1 MKYYKD
7 LKKVNSRIMKLRIN
21 NLSKEEHKKYKI
33 NKFFNILAGS
43 MFLVECFLIPFLI
56 LFLPKACQEQ
66 VGLMKFLNVIFI
78 ILAITMLIFNLILIN
93 RFIPCPELPKL
104 DSSMFP
110 EVNRRRLKKYGIT
123 DNYIITKCY
132 DSTNPKLI
140 NKDVI
145 ICISENKLKII
156 NNLYRSIYDFGCY
169 EFNLDEIKYEN
180 IKDNNLVKTKI
191 TTDKITFVLGH
202 RTKAFIKKNQK
213 NLWFCFSFRDH

>member
-1 MKYYKD
+1 MFYKY
-7 LKKVNSRIMKLRIN
+7 
-21 NLSKEEHKKYKI
+21 
-33 NKFFNILAGS
+33 
-43 MFLVECFLIPFLI
+43 LII
-56 LFLPKACQEQ
+56 
-66 VGLMKFLNVIFI
+66 
-78 ILAITMLIFNLILIN
+78 
-93 RFIPCPELPKL
+93 
-104 DSSMFP
+104 
-110 EVNRRRLKKYGIT
+110 
-123 DNYIITKCY
+123 DNHYIITKCY

-191 TTDKITFVLGH
+191 TTDKITFVLGY

-213 NLWFCFSFRDH
+213 NLCFRFSLRNH